1 MRVMNCRAVLAL
13 HAVPGNTVPRVPTVV
28 VHVQTNQ
35 RIPIILA
42 MVHPITVRGHVILD
56 IMKKAVLVYQIVP
69 HQKHVRRWVPVG
81 RVRITNVPRTKV
93 RSVIRLVRPNAV
105 VIAHVRRTHH
115 VHITPVILILG
126 HSIMAVRVMPAVRA
140 RSAPYR
146 VILDTIKMA
155 VRVLAVPRSVPVAI

>member
-1 MRVMNCRAVLAL
+1 MNCRAVLAL
-13 HAVPGNTVPRVPTVV
+13 HVVPVNIVPRVPTVV

-35 RIPIILA
+35 RIPIIPA
-42 MVHPITVRGHVILD
+42 MAHPITVHGHVILG

-69 HQKHVRRWVPVG
+69 HQKHVRRWVPAG

-93 RSVIRLVRPNAV
+93 RSVIRLVRPDAV
-105 VIAHVRRTHH
+105 VITQAHVRRTHH

-126 HSIMAVRVMPAVRA
+126 YSIMAVRVMPAVRA
-140 RSAPYR
+140 QSAPYH

>member
-1 MRVMNCRAVLAL
+1 M
-13 HAVPGNTVPRVPTVV
+13 NTVPRVPTVV
-28 VHVQTNQ
+28 VHVQINQ
-35 RIPIILA
+35 RIPITPA
-42 MVHPITVRGHVILD
+42 MVHPTTVRGHVILG
-56 IMKKAVLVYQIVP
+56 IMKMAVLVYQIVP

-93 RSVIRLVRPNAV
+93 RSVINLVRSDAV
-105 VIAHVRRTHH
+105 VMTQVNVRRTHH
-115 VHITPVILILG
+115 VHITPVITTLA
-126 HSIMAVRVMPAVRA
+126 HNIMAVRAMPAVCA

>member
-1 MRVMNCRAVLAL
+1 MNCRAVLAL
-13 HAVPGNTVPRVPTVV
+13 RAVPVNTVPRVPTVV

-35 RIPIILA
+35 RIPITPA
-42 MVHPITVRGHVILD
+42 MVHPITVRGHVILG
-56 IMKKAVLVYQIVP
+56 IMKMAVRVYQIVP

-93 RSVIRLVRPNAV
+93 RSVINLVRSDAV
-105 VIAHVRRTHH
+105 VITQAHVRRTHH

-140 RSAPYR
+140 QSAPYR

>member
-1 MRVMNCRAVLAL
+1 MNCRAVLVL
-13 HAVPGNTVPRVPTVV
+13 HAVPVNTVPRVPTVV

-42 MVHPITVRGHVILD
+42 MVHPITVRGHVILG

-69 HQKHVRRWVPVG
+69 HQKHVRRWAPVG

-93 RSVIRLVRPNAV
+93 HSVIRLVRPHAE
-105 VIAHVRRTHH
+105 VITQAHVRRTHH
-115 VHITPVILILG
+115 VHITPVTLILG
-126 HSIMAVRVMPAVRA
+126 HSIMAVRVTPVVCAQ
-140 RSAPYR
+140 SAPYH

>member
-1 MRVMNCRAVLAL
+1 MNCRAVLAL
-13 HAVPGNTVPRVPTVV
+13 RAVPVNTVPRVPTVV

-35 RIPIILA
+35 RIPITPA

-56 IMKKAVLVYQIVP
+56 IMKMAVLVYQIVP
-69 HQKHVRRWVPVG
+69 HQNHVRRWAPVG

-93 RSVIRLVRPNAV
+93 RSVINLVRSDAV
-105 VIAHVRRTHH
+105 VITQAHVRRTHH
-115 VHITPVILILG
+115 VHITPVITTLAQN
-126 HSIMAVRVMPAVRA
+126 IMAVRAMQAVCA
-140 RSAPYR
+140 QSAPYH

>member
-1 MRVMNCRAVLAL
+1 MNCRAVLAL
-13 HAVPGNTVPRVPTVV
+13 RAVPVNTVPRVPTVV

-35 RIPIILA
+35 RIPITPA
-42 MVHPITVRGHVILD
+42 MVHPITVRGHVILG

-93 RSVIRLVRPNAV
+93 RSVIRLVRPDAV
-105 VIAHVRRTHH
+105 VITQAHVRRTHH

-126 HSIMAVRVMPAVRA
+126 YSIMAVRVMPAVRA
-140 RSAPYR
+140 QSAPYH

>member
-1 MRVMNCRAVLAL
+1 MNCRAVLAL
-13 HAVPGNTVPRVPTVV
+13 RAVPVNIVPRVPTVV

-35 RIPIILA
+35 RIPITLA
-42 MVHPITVRGHVILD
+42 MVHPITVRGHVILG

-105 VIAHVRRTHH
+105 VITQAHVRRTHH

-126 HSIMAVRVMPAVRA
+126 HSIMAVRATPAVCA
-140 RSAPYR
+140 QSAPYH

>member
-1 MRVMNCRAVLAL
+1 MNCRAVLAL
-13 HAVPGNTVPRVPTVV
+13 HVVPVNTVPRVPTVV

-35 RIPIILA
+35 RIPITPA
-42 MVHPITVRGHVILD
+42 MAHPITVRGHVILG

-105 VIAHVRRTHH
+105 VITQAHVRRTHH

-126 HSIMAVRVMPAVRA
+126 YSIMAVRATPAVRA
-140 RSAPYR
+140 QSAPYH